1 MEFIFFNEQWNEE
14 NEKQE
19 HAIDSI
25 SEYRNRTTNIHI
37 DKKRDY
43 LSDLYFFEQKL
54 DYKLGTIE
62 TIFRYN
68 RNGGNG

>member
-19 HAIDSI
+19 HTIDSI

-37 DKKRDY
+37 DKKRGY
-43 LSDLYFFEQKL
+43 LSDLYFFE
-54 DYKLGTIE
+54 
-62 TIFRYN
+62 
-68 RNGGNG
+68 

>member
-43 LSDLYFFEQKL
+43 LSDLYFFE
-54 DYKLGTIE
+54 
-62 TIFRYN
+62 
-68 RNGGNG
+68 